1 MERCII
7 NDESK
12 FSGFVREGDE
22 VVDDLL
28 GNTGH
33 EAQPVVL
40 WRSQET
46 GERAAGEPKASL
58 V

>member
-22 VVDDLL
+22 VVGDFL

-46 GERAAGEPKASL
+46 GERAT
-58 V
+58 